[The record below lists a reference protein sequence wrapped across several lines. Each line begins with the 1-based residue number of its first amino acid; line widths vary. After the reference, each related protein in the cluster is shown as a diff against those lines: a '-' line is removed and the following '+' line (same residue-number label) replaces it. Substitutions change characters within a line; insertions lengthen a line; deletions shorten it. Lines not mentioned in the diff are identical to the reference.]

1 MDVSKVNENIEEI
14 ENEPAYKRK
23 NVKIDQPSYSQDSK
37 VSRYSLED
45 DEEFTIRLNTNNS
58 YLHDNVD

>member
-1 MDVSKVNENIEEI
+1 MRNLKNIEAL

-23 NVKIDQPSYSQDSK
+23 KIKLDNPKQSKESK
-37 VSRYSLED
+37 VSRYTLSDD
-45 DEEFTIRLNTNNS
+45 DEGENKTRLRENNS